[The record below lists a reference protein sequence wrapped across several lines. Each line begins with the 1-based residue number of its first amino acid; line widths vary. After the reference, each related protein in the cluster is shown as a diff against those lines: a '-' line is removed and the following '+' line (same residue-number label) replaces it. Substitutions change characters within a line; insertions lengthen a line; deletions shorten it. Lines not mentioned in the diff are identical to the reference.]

1 MIGIF
6 NTINKKIE
14 KQLENDYFAIEL
26 ECVRKIYIQALKM
39 KNYIFVMNNLIIG
52 FIAK

>member
-6 NTINKKIE
+6 KTINKKVE

-26 ECVRKIYIQALKM
+26 ECVRKIYIWALKM
-39 KNYIFVMNNLIIG
+39 KNHIFVMNNLMIG
-52 FIAK
+52 CTEK